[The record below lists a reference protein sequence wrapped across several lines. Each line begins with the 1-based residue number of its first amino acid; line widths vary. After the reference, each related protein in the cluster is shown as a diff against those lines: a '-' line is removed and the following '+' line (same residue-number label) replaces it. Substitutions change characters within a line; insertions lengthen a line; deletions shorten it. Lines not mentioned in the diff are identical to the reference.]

1 MKKKKASTSEAAR
14 VRDLAQSPA
23 AKSARDVKGGSP
35 LANIARSIHDM
46 QKTIANNLRA
56 SRLNGVDEGRR
67 GFPCPTA
74 PASL

>member
-56 SRLNGVDEGRR
+56 
-67 GFPCPTA
+67 
-74 PASL
+74 